1 MSFTLCPRSQ
11 RNLVGVKPELVRVVE
26 LAARQMPPELRFVV
40 TEGVRTEV
48 RQAQL
53 LKAGASRTMNS
64 RHLTGDAV
72 DVAAQIDS
80 NADGLWEVRWDWPL
94 YERIAVAMK
103 AAAIELGVNLTWG
116 GSWPKFKDGPHF
128 ELTRKKVQA

>member
-1 MSFTLCPRSQ
+1 MSFTLDQRSV
-11 RNLVGVKPELVRVVE
+11 RNLEGVKSDLVKVVY
-26 LAARQMPPELRFVV
+26 AAAAAMPPELRFVV

-53 LKAGASRTMNS
+53 LKAGASRTMRS

-80 NADGLWEVRWDWPL
+80 DGDGRWEVRWDWPL
-94 YERIAVAMK
+94 YARIAAVFK
-103 AAAIELGVNLTWG
+103 AEAEKLKVDITWG
-116 GSWPKFKDGPHF
+116 GDWVSFRDGPHF